1 MPTVESEVVVNA
13 PLERVY
19 ALARDIERFPQF
31 MENVEEVTI
40 LEQTPERQVSRW
52 VGAIKELRRTI
63 AWTEEDFWSDQEHTC
78 VFRQTEGDFT
88 DYSGRWEFA
97 AEGEGTRLRLRL
109 DYDYNVPLVGAL
121 IQNLLRKK
129 MQANTDAMLAAIQ
142 REAEGGSINDNR

>member
-1 MPTVESEVVVNA
+1 MPTVESEVLVNA

-31 MENVEEVTI
+31 MEDVEEVTI
-40 LEQTPERQVSRW
+40 LEQTPERQVSHW

-63 AWTEEDFWSDQEHTC
+63 TWTEEDFWNEQEHVC

-88 DYSGRWEFA
+88 DYSGQWEFA
-97 AEGEGTRLRLRL
+97 PEGEGTRVRLRV
-109 DYDYNVPLVGAL
+109 DYEYNVPLVGAL

-129 MQANTDAMLAAIQ
+129 MQANTDAMLEAIK
-142 REAEGGSINDNR
+142 REAEAG

>member
-1 MPTVESEVVVNA
+1 MPSVESEIVVSA
-13 PLERVY
+13 PLEQVY

-31 MENVEEVTI
+31 MEDVEEVTI

-63 AWTEEDFWSDQEHTC
+63 TWTEEDFWDVQEHVC

-97 AEGEGTRLRLRL
+97 PEGEGTRVRLRL
-109 DYDYNVPLVGAL
+109 DYEYNVPLVGAL
-121 IQNLLRKK
+121 IQNILKKK
-129 MQANTDAMLAAIQ
+129 MQANTDAMLEALK
-142 REAEGGSINDNR
+142 REAEGGGGN

>member
-1 MPTVESEVVVNA
+1 MPTVESEVLVNA

-31 MENVEEVTI
+31 MEDVEEVTI
-40 LEQTPERQVSRW
+40 LEQTPERQVSHW

-63 AWTEEDFWSDQEHTC
+63 TWTEEDFWNEEEHVC

-88 DYSGRWEFA
+88 DYSGQWEFA
-97 AEGEGTRLRLRL
+97 PEGEGTRVRLRV
-109 DYDYNVPLVGAL
+109 DYEYNVPLVGAL

-129 MQANTDAMLAAIQ
+129 MQANTDAMLEAIK
-142 REAEGGSINDNR
+142 REAEAG

>member
-1 MPTVESEVVVNA
+1 MPTVESEVLVNA

-31 MENVEEVTI
+31 MEDVEEVTI
-40 LEQTPERQVSRW
+40 LEQTPERQVSHW

-63 AWTEEDFWSDQEHTC
+63 TWTEEDFWNEEEHVC

-88 DYSGRWEFA
+88 DYSGQWEFA
-97 AEGEGTRLRLRL
+97 PKGEGTRVRLRV
-109 DYDYNVPLVGAL
+109 DYEYNVPLVGAL

-129 MQANTDAMLAAIQ
+129 MQANTDAMLEAIK
-142 REAEGGSINDNR
+142 REAEGG